1 MLPPPSA
8 FNGCRTRFCAVLYD
22 TVSMPNPA
30 PTALIAEDEPLLA
43 QELQHNLARLWPE
56 LQIVASVGDGLSAV
70 QKALALQ
77 PDVIFM
83 DIQMPGQSGLDA
95 AMALIDEWPQPN
107 LAAPTPLAHKP
118 LPQLVFVTA
127 YDHYAVK
134 AFEAQAVDYLL
145 KPVNLSKLTITIK
158 RLIASSRKRDNLDI
172 YFESYLNVF
181 KSLNYYK
188 SGADQTPTLPKLKTL
203 QVSVGHGAAQQI
215 KFIAVDDV
223 LLLEAADKYLQV
235 FTAQGDYLL
244 RTPLK
249 ELLPQLSED
258 DFWQIHR
265 GTVVRAS
272 CIESVSRDEAGKQW
286 LCLRG
291 HKGKVAV
298 SRLWAHRFRAM

>member
-1 MLPPPSA
+1 
-8 FNGCRTRFCAVLYD
+8 
-22 TVSMPNPA
+22 MPHPA

-43 QELQHNLARLWPE
+43 QELQNNLARLWPE
-56 LQIVASVGDGLSAV
+56 LQIVANVGDGLSAV

-95 AMALIDEWPQPN
+95 AMALMDEWPPTDMTAP
-107 LAAPTPLAHKP
+107 AATAQMAHKP

-145 KPVNLSKLTITIK
+145 KPVNLTRLAFTIK
-158 RLIASSRKRDNLDI
+158 KLAVSLDLQRSSDI
-172 YFESYLNVF
+172 HFEPYLNAFRSIVEG
-181 KSLNYYK
+181 K
-188 SGADQTPTLPKLKTL
+188 SGAISTSTVPQLKTL

-215 KFIAVDDV
+215 KFVPVDDV

-235 FTAQGDYLL
+235 FTAHGDYLL

-249 ELLPQLSED
+249 ELLPQLSEA

-272 CIESVSRDEAGKQW
+272 SIESVSRDEAGKQW
-286 LCLRG
+286 LTLRG
-291 HKGKVAV
+291 HQGKVAI